1 MLKLEQVQG
10 RDVFLW
16 LPTRF
21 GKSICY
27 EVLPF
32 LIVSECSTLVVA
44 WCLLVV
50 DQVAR
55 FRSRGGLHT
64 FLVVHDTLYGEN
76 RVFRAYA
83 HSVYQAL
90 CS

>member
-1 MLKLEQVQG
+1 MLKPEQVQG

-32 LIVSECSTLVVA
+32 LIESECSTLVVA

-55 FRSRGGLHT
+55 FGSRGELHT
-64 FLVVHDTLYGEN
+64 LGTPCYNRASSLVI
-76 RVFRAYA
+76 
-83 HSVYQAL
+83 
-90 CS
+90 